1 MKRIKTMLEK
11 NINRVISML
20 MILILTMGL
29 IGTNYRDVNAAT
41 IHTINNSLLDT
52 VKSVSNVKL
61 NSSTLAD
68 YEWKKGIDGKKEGDR
83 FYLPIKSMQTSFSYD
98 SPLKLYFE
106 NVMTINGRNINAQM
120 SIDRVDVSIPYGIGG
135 EEDGTMIFFGVG
147 ATGIWV
153 GSGNAN
159 EPGKYRGLKNT
170 KITTEFTYA
179 DTGKD
184 IDVPLY
190 QILTDIDVADQGAN
204 YKEAWQGNSGYTGD
218 IFVFENCEIDIDRNN
233 MKLTATNGTDGDDQW
248 LKSGAIVPISGS
260 RTTQTYS
267 AALAATGLTFYCP
280 YDENNLTTPTK
291 EVDSSSPYIDGDTI
305 SWKINQKIHIW
316 QADLF
321 TVYKN
326 FAIEDVLPDD
336 VKYLDATLLHNGSD
350 VTERFGQV
358 SYDETTKKV
367 TYTFNSNALNNI
379 SFYDGSTYTLE
390 INTRAINNTSDILI
404 DTNSATTN
412 ISKVIQK
419 SNEVNATIN
428 PHFRINTEI
437 VNGKITDSIPRVE
450 LGENKVINWQ
460 PNDGYYIAK
469 VTVDEENYPLVNSQS
484 FSNIS
489 ANHSVSVA
497 CNPYH
502 KITTEIDHGV
512 ITEDDL
518 QIKDNENR
526 TVSFIPESGY
536 YVSKVTIDNEVKYES
551 NKISGYPAE
560 EVFNNI
566 TKDHDVKV
574 ETKKI
579 PALAI
584 TKISDKKKYNIDEEI
599 TYTITVK
606 QTIEGAKATNVI
618 ISDKDKTEGLALN
631 LDSITCTRE
640 DATVSKGNNT
650 FTVHL
655 DSLEYGEEV
664 VITVKGKV
672 TKDEL
677 NTSDVKNTASVGS
690 DQTEETTDENEIE
703 INYSIITNVINGTID
718 DDIYGIRNG
727 ENKKISYQPKDG
739 YYLAEIKVDGKNID
753 PNKYEND
760 YTFTNIKDNH
770 LIEVVYAN
778 FFKVTTEID
787 HGTIT
792 EDKFDIKS
800 GEDHT
805 VVWKPAEGYYVSK
818 VTVDDVEIYTGNVT
832 SGYPIDVS
840 FTDISENHD
849 VKVET
854 KLIPN
859 LVIDKET
866 DKTEYK
872 AGDIITFTIKA
883 QQTVEGAEATNV
895 VIADTDVTEG
905 LVINLDS
912 INCNLD
918 TATIDLKNNGFVVNI
933 PFVTTEKIEITF
945 TASVDTTVLKQADIV
960 NVATIKSEQTEEISD
975 DARAG
980 IYYTITTS
988 VENGTIDKSIQKI
1001 PFGESRTITYKADEG
1016 YRIASITV
1024 DGIGIEVTDENK
1036 FEFMFDKISANHDI
1050 KVVYEKVPEETS
1062 ENVTEETTKNEETT
1076 TSKEVKGN
1084 SSMTS
1089 PKTGN
1094 FRSFMTIFI
1103 LLGAAVVIGILSGWK
1118 YKECK

>member
-52 VKSVSNVKL
+52 VKSVSNVEL

-68 YEWKKGIDGKKEGDR
+68 YEWKKGIGGKKEGDR

-170 KITTEFTYA
+170 KITTEFIYA

-218 IFVFENCEIDIDRNN
+218 IFVFENCEIDIDSNN
-233 MKLTATNGTDGDDQW
+233 MKLTATN
-248 LKSGAIVPISGS
+248 
-260 RTTQTYS
+260 
-267 AALAATGLTFYCP
+267 
-280 YDENNLTTPTK
+280 
-291 EVDSSSPYIDGDTI
+291 
-305 SWKINQKIHIW
+305 
-316 QADLF
+316 
-321 TVYKN
+321 
-326 FAIEDVLPDD
+326 EDVLPED
-336 VKYLDATLLHNGSD
+336 VEYLDAKLLHNGSD
-350 VTERFGQV
+350 VTGRLGQV
-358 SYDETTKKV
+358 SYDESTKKV

-390 INTRAINNTSDILI
+390 INTRAVNNTSNVLI

-412 ISKVIQK
+412 ISNVIQK
-419 SNEVNATIN
+419 SNEVKATIN

-469 VTVDEENYPLVNSQS
+469 VIVDGENYPLVNSQN

-489 ANHSVSVA
+489 SDHSVSVV

-536 YVSKVTIDNEVKYES
+536 YVSKVTIDNKVKYES
-551 NKISGYPAE
+551 NQISGYPTE
-560 EVFNNI
+560 EIFNNI

-579 PALAI
+579 PSLSI
-584 TKISDKKKYNIDEEI
+584 IKTSDKKKYNIDEEI
-599 TYTITVK
+599 IYTITVK
-606 QTIEGAKATNVI
+606 ETIEGAEATNVL

-640 DATVSKGNNT
+640 DAIVTKENNT

-655 DSLEYGEEV
+655 DTLKYGEEV
-664 VITVKGKV
+664 VITVRGKV
-672 TKDEL
+672 IKDEL
-677 NTSDVKNTASVGS
+677 NTSDVKNTASVNS
-690 DQTEETTDENEIE
+690 EQTDETTDENEVE
-703 INYSIITNVINGTID
+703 ISYNIVTNVVNGTID
-718 DDIYGIRNG
+718 DNVYGIKNG
-727 ENKKISYQPKDG
+727 ENKKISYQPKSG
-739 YYLAEIKVDGKNID
+739 YYLTEIKVDGKRID
-753 PNKYEND
+753 ISKYVND

-770 LIEVVYAN
+770 IIEVVYAN

-800 GEDHT
+800 GEDHK
-805 VVWKPAEGYYVSK
+805 VIWKPAEGYYVSK
-818 VTVDDVEIYTGNVT
+818 VTVDDVETYVGNVT
-832 SGYPIDVS
+832 SGYPTDVS

-866 DKTEYK
+866 DKTEYE
-872 AGDIITFTIKA
+872 AGDVITFKIKA